1 MHSYRH
7 QGFRIANRNRAIGL
21 ENLHYTSKF
30 FELASR
36 AGEELGLEKGVNYT
50 AVQWRSE
57 TVGLYKACAD
67 FLLNQSWSTTPEA
80 PSHLLLVSDI
90 AVDPKRLLWHNMKHH
105 AVNTSDQQDALTA
118 FFKRG
123 FRKVD
128 QLSAVRDL
136 DIGVIGI
143 IDKILSIQATRF
155 VTCVDVK
162 SSICNQCMRTK
173 SYFSLEILNRRSELG
188 LNSRR
193 TWDHAFAA

>member
-118 FFKRG
+118 FFQARLPQG
-123 FRKVD
+123 R
-128 QLSAVRDL
+128 SALGSARSGHRRHRHHRQDSFHSSQALRDL
-136 DIGVIGI
+136 RRCQVEHLQSMHADEV
-143 IDKILSIQATRF
+143 LFLTR
-155 VTCVDVK
+155 DP
-162 SSICNQCMRTK
+162 
-173 SYFSLEILNRRSELG
+173 
-188 LNSRR
+188 
-193 TWDHAFAA
+193 